1 MSEATAAPAAVA
13 AVSPPRR
20 SPRGRKR
27 TREFETTRKQT
38 AAPTSPPTTSLAAR
52 ASHSALRRTGASPS
66 APPSAGTASH
76 ARNRKR
82 REKGLLSSERPYL
95 LHPSS
100 LLPPPTPKKR
110 RKVEGINFFLSLFFF
125 KARLHSPAKTAHL
138 NNYSYLKCPRYFFVQ
153 SIFYRSG
160 QLLMKFNPS
169 YQEFPPHSYNIFSLP
184 YTHPCNTKFATNL
197 LWH

>member
-1 MSEATAAPAAVA
+1 MPCGARVRHRRLRPLPAQQAMLATGKDA
-13 AVSPPRR
+13 RR
-20 SPRGRKR
+20 GCC
-27 TREFETTRKQT
+27 
-38 AAPTSPPTTSLAAR
+38 LV
-52 ASHSALRRTGASPS
+52 
-66 APPSAGTASH
+66 
-76 ARNRKR
+76 
-82 REKGLLSSERPYL
+82 KGLISCIPLRSF
-95 LHPSS
+95 
-100 LLPPPTPKKR
+100 PPPTPKKR